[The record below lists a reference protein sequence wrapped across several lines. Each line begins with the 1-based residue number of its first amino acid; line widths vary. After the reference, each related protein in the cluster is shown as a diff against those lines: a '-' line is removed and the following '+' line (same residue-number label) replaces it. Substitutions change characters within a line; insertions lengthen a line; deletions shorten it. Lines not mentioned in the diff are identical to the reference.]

1 MSQRRLDELP
11 NALATMWCYLTE
23 DRLGTEA
30 DSILRQRVLPVIH
43 RPEAIL
49 RERLAVGAADAFI
62 DKLIEFRDAG
72 LQRVYIWP
80 IDDERRQLRAV
91 RRACQAGDRV
101 LIRVRLPGLVVT
113 PPQHRDSAPP

>member
-1 MSQRRLDELP
+1 
-11 NALATMWCYLTE
+11 MWCYLTE
-23 DRLGTEA
+23 DRDEA

-80 IDDERRQLRAV
+80 IGDERRQLELFAE
-91 RRACQAGDRV
+91 
-101 LIRVRLPGLVVT
+101 RVRPAIE
-113 PPQHRDSAPP
+113 S